1 MTIRDHLFVFLWLV
15 MVCGVRTEVSAQGR
29 SVRDSVLFSPYI
41 QVHGGVGSSA
51 GDLGLRYGT
60 GGHVGA
66 GAHVKTAQNWF
77 FGPSQLWIW
86 HGVEGIGGAVK
97 FAHAHRSID

>member
-60 GGHVGA
+60 GGHVGLVHMSKQLRIGFSA
-66 GAHVKTAQNWF
+66 AK
-77 FGPSQLWIW
+77 QLWIW